1 MTVFAKQG
9 IKIGETV
16 LGLFYLKAVFNGQ
29 PKELKV
35 VGRSAGPNLIVKVRV
50 AFKDIPFWISWRSL
64 AAMSFRLA

>member
-1 MTVFAKQG
+1 MRKSGQKAVVLFQLYVSVFAKQG

-35 VGRSAGPNLIVKVRV
+35 VAKVSWAQSDRESA
-50 AFKDIPFWISWRSL
+50 SSL
-64 AAMSFRLA
+64 